1 MTRTQLQSLFSETG
15 FHPSKKLGQNFLIDQ
30 NVSAWIV
37 GQLTVESG
45 DTVVEVG
52 PGMGALTGQLRERC
66 DQLELVEF
74 DHRLAQWLKERFAGE
89 TGVTVHEM
97 DACQFDTR
105 QLYPH
110 QPVKL
115 IGNLPYSAAGEIMR
129 NFTGIHSPV
138 SEAVLMLQREV
149 AARICAEPRTKD
161 YGLLTLRMQSRWK
174 PRILKH
180 IGPDCFYPRP
190 LIDSTVVRLTPREPG
205 ELPIFDPRLF
215 DSLLRRGFAQRR
227 KQLRKGLG
235 VESENWTGLAEKL
248 GIPGQARAEELSL
261 EEWVELARHLDD
273 HPLKDHPQSREE
285 LFDVVDDANQVIG
298 QETRGRIHEAGLKH
312 RAVHIFVYNEAG
324 ELFLQK
330 RSRLKDVHPGAW
342 DSSAAGHL
350 NAGEDY
356 AETAKRELEEELGLQ
371 ADVERVLQLPPSAS
385 NGWEFIELYRASS
398 KGKLRWPASEIEF
411 GQFFPVSTIASW
423 IEKRPQDFAGG
434 FLECWRALKERSA

>member
-37 GQLTVESG
+37 GQLTVENG

-66 DQLELVEF
+66 SRLELVEF
-74 DHRLAQWLKERFAGE
+74 DHRLAQWLQERFEGE
-89 TGVTVHEM
+89 PGVTVHEM

-149 AARICAEPRTKD
+149 AERICAEPRTKD

-190 LIDSTVVRLTPREPG
+190 LIAPRCC
-205 ELPIFDPRLF
+205 
-215 DSLLRRGFAQRR
+215 A
-227 KQLRKGLG
+227 
-235 VESENWTGLAEKL
+235 
-248 GIPGQARAEELSL
+248 
-261 EEWVELARHLDD
+261 
-273 HPLKDHPQSREE
+273 
-285 LFDVVDDANQVIG
+285 
-298 QETRGRIHEAGLKH
+298 
-312 RAVHIFVYNEAG
+312 
-324 ELFLQK
+324 
-330 RSRLKDVHPGAW
+330 
-342 DSSAAGHL
+342 
-350 NAGEDY
+350 
-356 AETAKRELEEELGLQ
+356 
-371 ADVERVLQLPPSAS
+371 
-385 NGWEFIELYRASS
+385 
-398 KGKLRWPASEIEF
+398 
-411 GQFFPVSTIASW
+411 
-423 IEKRPQDFAGG
+423 
-434 FLECWRALKERSA
+434 